1 MLIPYLMH
9 LLRRLRSPTEIMDYV
24 STLDH
29 DELER
34 FIAQRDAAPDDQ
46 RERFV
51 RAFVADTFHFA
62 RRRQILPIVA
72 ASEAVTQALLSLQD
86 PDGFLSA
93 LEDAARRFGQQWFI
107 DNGATAADK
116 WMKRPTY
123 WVWYWLRMGGAL
135 TPP

>member
-1 MLIPYLMH
+1 MLLPYLMH
-9 LLRRLRSPTEIMDYV
+9 LLRRLRGPTEIMDYV

-29 DELER
+29 DELAR
-34 FIAQRDAAPDDQ
+34 FIALRDDTPDDQ

-62 RRRQILPIVA
+62 RLRQILPIVA

-86 PDGFLSA
+86 PDGFLRA
-93 LEDAARRFGQQWFI
+93 LEGAAGRFGEQWFI

-123 WVWYWLRMGGAL
+123 WLWYWLRMGGAL